1 MRIGKDSKNDPGIV
15 MWGNKIL
22 MATTSAEFNGKV
34 EPTVLFAN
42 GRIAS
47 KFISVNNI
55 HSVLG
60 YG

>member
-1 MRIGKDSKNDPGIV
+1 

-22 MATTSAEFNGKV
+22 MATTAAEFDGKV
-34 EPTVLFAN
+34 DPTVLFAN

-60 YG
+60 FGQPNDVF

>member
-1 MRIGKDSKNDPGIV
+1 MRIGKDSDDNPGIV

-22 MATTSAEFNGKV
+22 MATTAAEFDGKV